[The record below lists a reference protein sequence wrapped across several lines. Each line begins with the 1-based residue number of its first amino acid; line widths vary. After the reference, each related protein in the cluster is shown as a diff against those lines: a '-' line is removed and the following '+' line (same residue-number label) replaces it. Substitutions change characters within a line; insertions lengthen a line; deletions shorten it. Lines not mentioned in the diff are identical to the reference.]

1 MKVNND
7 AASIRKELNQL
18 DARRSALKKQLTR
31 LENLDNERLDKVQR
45 LTEIYKPKFA
55 TLQTDLIY
63 SKEIESWWIT
73 PKGEDQI
80 IVKHYLCALKE
91 EDMDK
96 VFNNLSIALYIRGLL
111 PDFKLRNVSFMPDM
125 AVLYNEDDDITLQV
139 SKKGDYFVIK
149 LIKQTSDDFYTF
161 KLGNNLSLEASSE
174 EDYVDLK
181 FVYQFSD
188 AMSGLAAGI
197 KRGLKELSKFPS

>member
-1 MKVNND
+1 MKFNNN
-7 AASIRKELNQL
+7 AKAIKEELNEL
-18 DARRSALKKQLTR
+18 DARRSILRKQLSR
-31 LENLDNERLDKVQR
+31 LENLDNERLNKVQR

-63 SKEIESWWIT
+63 SKEMESWWIT
-73 PKGEDQI
+73 PKGEDQLM
-80 IVKHYLCALKE
+80 VKHYLCDLKE

-96 VFNNLSIALYIRGLL
+96 IYNNLSAALYIRELA
-111 PDFKLRNVSFMPDM
+111 PDFRLGSVSFIPDM
-125 AVLYNEDDDITLQV
+125 AVLYKKGDDITLQV
-139 SKKGDYFVIK
+139 SKKGDYFDIK

-181 FVYQFSD
+181 FIYQFTD
-188 AMSGLAAGI
+188 AMSGLATGI
-197 KRGLKELSKFPS
+197 KRGLKELSKFPN

>member
-7 AASIRKELNQL
+7 AASIRKDLNQL
-18 DARRSALKKQLTR
+18 DVRRSALKKQLTR
-31 LENLDNERLDKVQR
+31 LENIDNDRLNQVKR

-63 SKEIESWWIT
+63 SKEMESWWIT
-73 PKGEDQI
+73 PKGEDQLM
-80 IVKHYLCALKE
+80 VKHYLCDLKE

-96 VFNNLSIALYIRGLL
+96 IYNNLSAALYIRELV
-111 PDFKLRNVSFMPDM
+111 PDFKLRDVSFIPDM
-125 AVLYNEDDDITLQV
+125 AVLYKEDGDITLQV
-139 SKKGDYFVIK
+139 SKKGDYFAIK

-174 EDYVDLK
+174 EDYVDLR
-181 FVYQFSD
+181 FIYQFTD
-188 AMSGLAAGI
+188 AKSGLTTGI

>member
-18 DARRSALKKQLTR
+18 DVRRSALKKQLTR
-31 LENLDNERLDKVQR
+31 LENLDNDRLNQVQR

-55 TLQTDLIY
+55 ALQTDLIY

-73 PKGEDQI
+73 PKGEDQLM
-80 IVKHYLCALKE
+80 VKHYLCDLKE

-96 VFNNLSIALYIRGLL
+96 IYNNLSAALYIRGLV
-111 PDFKLRNVSFMPDM
+111 PDFRLGSVSFIPDM
-125 AVLYNEDDDITLQV
+125 AVLYKKGDNITLQV
-139 SKKGDYFVIK
+139 SKKGDYFDIK

-174 EDYVDLK
+174 EDYVDIR
-181 FVYQFSD
+181 FIYQFTD
-188 AMSGLAAGI
+188 ALSGLANGI